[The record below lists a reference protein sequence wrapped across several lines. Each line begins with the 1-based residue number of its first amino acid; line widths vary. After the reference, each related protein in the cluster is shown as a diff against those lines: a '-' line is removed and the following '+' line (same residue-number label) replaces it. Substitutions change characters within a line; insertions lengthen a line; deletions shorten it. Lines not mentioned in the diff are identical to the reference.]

1 MKHKRT
7 FKLVYEW
14 TKYPPHRKHFQYYNP
29 SLRRA
34 ENVVTL
40 DFSKSSATDK
50 ATILARCKTQLGLY
64 ENPAKILEFDHK
76 TNKYIFLK
84 GETK

>member
-1 MKHKRT
+1 MKLKRT

-14 TKYPPHRKHFQYYNP
+14 IKYPPHRKHFHYYNP
-29 SLRRA
+29 SLRLA

-40 DFSKSSATDK
+40 DFNKSSATDK
-50 ATILARCKTQLGLY
+50 ATILARCKTQLGY
-64 ENPAKILEFDHK
+64 YANPVKIFEFDHK
-76 TNKYIFLK
+76 TNQYTFLQ

>member
-1 MKHKRT
+1 MKLKRT

-29 SLRRA
+29 TLRRA

-40 DFSKSSATDK
+40 DFNKSSATDK
-50 ATILARCKTQLGLY
+50 ATILARCKTNLGY
-64 ENPAKILEFDHK
+64 YVNPVIIVEIVHK
-76 TNKYIFLK
+76 TKQ
-84 GETK
+84 

>member
-1 MKHKRT
+1 MKQKRT

-14 TKYPPHRKHFQYYNP
+14 TKYAPNRKHFHYYNP

-40 DFSKSSATDK
+40 DFNKSSATDK
-50 ATILARCKTQLGLY
+50 ATILTRCKTQLGLY
-64 ENPAKILEFDHK
+64 ANPTKIFELDHK
-76 TNKYIFLK
+76 TNQYIFLK
-84 GETK
+84 EK

>member
-1 MKHKRT
+1 MKQKRT

-14 TKYPPHRKHFQYYNP
+14 TKYPPHRKHFHYYNP

-34 ENVVTL
+34 ENIVTL
-40 DFSKSSATDK
+40 DFNKSSATDK
-50 ATILARCKTQLGLY
+50 DTILARCKTQLGY
-64 ENPAKILEFDHK
+64 YANPAKIFEFDHK
-76 TNKYIFLK
+76 TNQYIFLK